1 MLSAQ
6 EAKERAGGTEG
17 RKKEEGKGKE
27 MIGGKHATTPTIPLT
42 SDVDDRKH

>member
-6 EAKERAGGTEG
+6 EAKGRAGGTEG
-17 RKKEEGKGKE
+17 RRKEEGKGKE
-27 MIGGKHATTPTIPLT
+27 IIGSKQVTTPTIPLT